1 MVIKKL
7 LVYDILNKLNNTL
20 YMKKILRKL
29 FLNNFKSIFYMIQNS
44 NSNYFDYNKIEL
56 VIKKDCCLGLKN
68 TKIQTRIDQ
77 IITPNILKKGKWDY
91 FIIKFICKYI
101 KNKTNQFSFID
112 LGSNI
117 GLVTKQL
124 YLKKPNIKNF
134 HCIEPEK
141 ENYNILLNNLDSIKN
156 VYTYNYA
163 LTNQESGIKKMYL
176 NKNNFGDFSLL
187 KNSNK
192 ATTYINTLNASSFFN
207 KIISKHKINKI
218 IYKSDT
224 QGFDEMIV
232 LSLSKKILDKIDM
245 MILEIS
251 NFNYLKKN
259 ILQFFALIENYNVK
273 ENDIGKKIDKE
284 QIKKMISD
292 EVEFNL
298 LLYKD

>member
-1 MVIKKL
+1 
-7 LVYDILNKLNNTL
+7 
-20 YMKKILRKL
+20 MKKILRKL
-29 FLNNFKSIFYMIQNS
+29 FLNNFKNIFYMFQNS

-56 VIKKDCCLGLKN
+56 VIKKDCCLGVKN

-117 GLVTKQL
+117 GLITRQL
-124 YLKKPNIKNF
+124 YLKKPDIKNF

-141 ENYNILLNNLDSIKN
+141 ENYNILLNNLDSVKN
-156 VYTYNYA
+156 VYTYNCA
-163 LTNQESGIKKMYL
+163 LTNQEPGIKKMHL

-187 KNSNK
+187 KSSNK
-192 ATTYINTLNASSFFN
+192 NITYINTINASSFFN

-218 IYKSDT
+218 IYKSDI

-232 LSLSKKILDKIDM
+232 LSLSKKILDKIDI

-251 NFNYLKKN
+251 NFKYLKKN
-259 ILQFFALIENYNVK
+259 ILQFFALIDAYKVK

-284 QIKKMISD
+284 QIKKMISK

>member
-1 MVIKKL
+1 
-7 LVYDILNKLNNTL
+7 
-20 YMKKILRKL
+20 MKKILRKL

-56 VIKKDCCLGLKN
+56 VIKKDCCLGVKN

-117 GLVTKQL
+117 GLITRQL
-124 YLKKPNIKNF
+124 YLKKPDIKNF

-187 KNSNK
+187 KKYNK
-192 ATTYINTLNASSFFN
+192 TNTYINTLNASSFFN

-259 ILQFFALIENYNVK
+259 ILQFFALIENYDVK

>member
-1 MVIKKL
+1 
-7 LVYDILNKLNNTL
+7 
-20 YMKKILRKL
+20 MKKILRKL

-56 VIKKDCCLGLKN
+56 VIKKDCCLGVKN

-117 GLVTKQL
+117 GLITRQL
-124 YLKKPNIKNF
+124 YLKKPDIKNF

-141 ENYNILLNNLDSIKN
+141 ENYNILLNNLDSVKN
-156 VYTYNYA
+156 VYTYNCA

-187 KNSNK
+187 KKYNK
-192 ATTYINTLNASSFFN
+192 TNTYINTLNASSFFN

-259 ILQFFALIENYNVK
+259 ILQFYALIENYDVK

>member
-1 MVIKKL
+1 
-7 LVYDILNKLNNTL
+7 
-20 YMKKILRKL
+20 MKKILRKL
-29 FLNNFKSIFYMIQNS
+29 FLNNFKNIFYMIQNS

-56 VIKKDCCLGLKN
+56 IIKKDCCLGVKN

-117 GLVTKQL
+117 GLITRQL
-124 YLKKPNIKNF
+124 YLKKPDIKNF

-141 ENYNILLNNLDSIKN
+141 ENYNILLNNLDSVKN
-156 VYTYNYA
+156 VYTYNCA

-176 NKNNFGDFSLL
+176 NKNNFGDYSLL

-192 ATTYINTLNASSFFN
+192 TTTYINTLNASSFFN

-259 ILQFFALIENYNVK
+259 ILQFFALIENYDVK
-273 ENDIGKKIDKE
+273 ENEIGKKIDKE

>member
-1 MVIKKL
+1 
-7 LVYDILNKLNNTL
+7 
-20 YMKKILRKL
+20 MKKILRKL
-29 FLNNFKSIFYMIQNS
+29 FLNNFKNIFYMFQNS
-44 NSNYFDYNKIEL
+44 NSKYFDYNKIEF
-56 VIKKDCCLGLKN
+56 VIKKDCCLGVKN

-117 GLVTKQL
+117 GLITRQL
-124 YLKKPNIKNF
+124 YLKKPDIKNF

-141 ENYNILLNNLDSIKN
+141 ENYNILLNNLDSFKN
-156 VYTYNYA
+156 VYTYNCA

-192 ATTYINTLNASSFFN
+192 TTTYINTLNASSFFN

-251 NFNYLKKN
+251 NFYYLKKN

-284 QIKKMISD
+284 QIKKMISK

>member
-1 MVIKKL
+1 
-7 LVYDILNKLNNTL
+7 
-20 YMKKILRKL
+20 MKKILRKL

-56 VIKKDCCLGLKN
+56 VIKKDCCLGVKN

-117 GLVTKQL
+117 GLITRQL
-124 YLKKPNIKNF
+124 YLKKPDIKNF

-163 LTNQESGIKKMYL
+163 LTNQESGIKKIYL

-187 KNSNK
+187 KNFNK
-192 ATTYINTLNASSFFN
+192 TTTYINTLNASSFFN

-259 ILQFFALIENYNVK
+259 ILQFFTLIENYDVK
-273 ENDIGKKIDKE
+273 ENEIGKKIDKE

>member
-1 MVIKKL
+1 
-7 LVYDILNKLNNTL
+7 
-20 YMKKILRKL
+20 MKKILRKL

-56 VIKKDCCLGLKN
+56 VIKKDCCLGVKN

-117 GLVTKQL
+117 GLITRQL
-124 YLKKPNIKNF
+124 YLKKPDIKNF

-141 ENYNILLNNLDSIKN
+141 ENYNILLNNLDSVKN
-156 VYTYNYA
+156 VYTYNCA

-192 ATTYINTLNASSFFN
+192 TTTYINTLNASSFFN

-251 NFNYLKKN
+251 NFYYLKKN

>member
-1 MVIKKL
+1 
-7 LVYDILNKLNNTL
+7 
-20 YMKKILRKL
+20 MKKILRKL

-117 GLVTKQL
+117 GLITRQL
-124 YLKKPNIKNF
+124 YLKKPDIKNF

-141 ENYNILLNNLDSIKN
+141 ENYNILLNNLDSVKN
-156 VYTYNYA
+156 VYTYNCA

-192 ATTYINTLNASSFFN
+192 TTTYINTLNASSFFN

-251 NFNYLKKN
+251 NFYYLKKN

>member
-1 MVIKKL
+1 
-7 LVYDILNKLNNTL
+7 
-20 YMKKILRKL
+20 MKKILRKL

-56 VIKKDCCLGLKN
+56 VIKKDCCLGVKN

-117 GLVTKQL
+117 GLITRQL
-124 YLKKPNIKNF
+124 YLKKPDIKNF

-141 ENYNILLNNLDSIKN
+141 ENYNILLNNLDSVKN

-259 ILQFFALIENYNVK
+259 ILQFFALIENYDVK

-284 QIKKMISD
+284 QIKKMISK

>member
-1 MVIKKL
+1 
-7 LVYDILNKLNNTL
+7 
-20 YMKKILRKL
+20 MKKILRKL

-56 VIKKDCCLGLKN
+56 VIKKDCCLGVKN

-117 GLVTKQL
+117 GLITRQL
-124 YLKKPNIKNF
+124 YLKKPDIKNF

-141 ENYNILLNNLDSIKN
+141 ENYNILLNNLDSVKN
-156 VYTYNYA
+156 VYTYNCA

-207 KIISKHKINKI
+207 KIISKYKINKI

-259 ILQFFALIENYNVK
+259 ILQFYALIENYDVK

-298 LLYKD
+298 LLFKD

>member
-1 MVIKKL
+1 
-7 LVYDILNKLNNTL
+7 
-20 YMKKILRKL
+20 MKKILRKL
-29 FLNNFKSIFYMIQNS
+29 FLNNFKHIFYIFQNS
-44 NSNYFDYNKIEL
+44 NSQYFDYNKIEL
-56 VIKKDCCLGLKN
+56 VIKKDCCLGVKN

-117 GLVTKQL
+117 GLITRQL
-124 YLKKPNIKNF
+124 YLKKPDIKNF

-141 ENYNILLNNLDSIKN
+141 ENYNILLNNLDSFKN
-156 VYTYNYA
+156 VYTYNCA

-192 ATTYINTLNASSFFN
+192 TTTYINTLNASSFFN

-251 NFNYLKKN
+251 NFYYLKKN

-284 QIKKMISD
+284 QIKKMISK

>member
-1 MVIKKL
+1 
-7 LVYDILNKLNNTL
+7 
-20 YMKKILRKL
+20 MKKILRKL

-56 VIKKDCCLGLKN
+56 VIKKDCCLGVKN

-117 GLVTKQL
+117 GLITRQL
-124 YLKKPNIKNF
+124 YLKKPDIKNF

-141 ENYNILLNNLDSIKN
+141 ENYNILLNNLDSVKN
-156 VYTYNYA
+156 VYTYNCA

-187 KNSNK
+187 KKYNK
-192 ATTYINTLNASSFFN
+192 TNTYINTLNASSFFN

-224 QGFDEMIV
+224 QGLDEMIV

-284 QIKKMISD
+284 QIKKMISN

>member
-1 MVIKKL
+1 
-7 LVYDILNKLNNTL
+7 
-20 YMKKILRKL
+20 MKKILRKL
-29 FLNNFKSIFYMIQNS
+29 FLNNFKNIFYMFQNS

-56 VIKKDCCLGLKN
+56 VIKKDCCLGVKN

-77 IITPNILKKGKWDY
+77 IMTPNILKKGKWDY

-117 GLVTKQL
+117 GLITRQL
-124 YLKKPNIKNF
+124 YLKKPDIKNF

-141 ENYNILLNNLDSIKN
+141 ENYNILLNNLDSFKN
-156 VYTYNYA
+156 IYTYNCA

-192 ATTYINTLNASSFFN
+192 TTTYINTLNASSFFN

-251 NFNYLKKN
+251 NFYYLKKN

-284 QIKKMISD
+284 QIKKMISK

>member
-1 MVIKKL
+1 
-7 LVYDILNKLNNTL
+7 
-20 YMKKILRKL
+20 MKKILRQL

-56 VIKKDCCLGLKN
+56 VIKKDCCLGVKN

-117 GLVTKQL
+117 GLITRQL

-141 ENYNILLNNLDSIKN
+141 ENYNILLNNLDSFKN
-156 VYTYNYA
+156 VYTYNCA
-163 LTNQESGIKKMYL
+163 LTNQESAIKKMYL

-192 ATTYINTLNASSFFN
+192 TTTYINTVNASSFFN

-232 LSLSKKILDKIDM
+232 LSLSKKILNKIDM

-259 ILQFFALIENYNVK
+259 ILQFFALIENYNIK
-273 ENDIGKKIDKE
+273 ENDIGKKIDKK
-284 QIKKMISD
+284 QIKKMIND

>member
-1 MVIKKL
+1 
-7 LVYDILNKLNNTL
+7 
-20 YMKKILRKL
+20 MKKILRKL

-56 VIKKDCCLGLKN
+56 VIKKDCCLGVKN

-141 ENYNILLNNLDSIKN
+141 ENYNILLNNLDSFKN
-156 VYTYNYA
+156 VYTYNCA

-192 ATTYINTLNASSFFN
+192 TTTYINTLNASSFFN

-259 ILQFFALIENYNVK
+259 ILQFFALIENYDVK

-298 LLYKD
+298 LLFKD

>member
-1 MVIKKL
+1 
-7 LVYDILNKLNNTL
+7 
-20 YMKKILRKL
+20 MKKILRKL

-56 VIKKDCCLGLKN
+56 VIKKDCCLGVKN

-117 GLVTKQL
+117 GLITRQL
-124 YLKKPNIKNF
+124 YLKKPDIKNF

-141 ENYNILLNNLDSIKN
+141 ENYNILLNNLDSVKN
-156 VYTYNYA
+156 VYTYNCA

-192 ATTYINTLNASSFFN
+192 TTTYINTLNASSFFN

-298 LLYKD
+298 LLFKD

>member
-1 MVIKKL
+1 
-7 LVYDILNKLNNTL
+7 
-20 YMKKILRKL
+20 MKKILRKL

-56 VIKKDCCLGLKN
+56 VIKKDCCLGVKN

-117 GLVTKQL
+117 GLITRQL
-124 YLKKPNIKNF
+124 YLKKPDIKNF

-141 ENYNILLNNLDSIKN
+141 ENYNILLNNLDSFKN
-156 VYTYNYA
+156 VYTYNCA
-163 LTNQESGIKKMYL
+163 LTNQESAIKKMYL

-192 ATTYINTLNASSFFN
+192 TTTYINTLNASSFFN

-259 ILQFFALIENYNVK
+259 ILQFFALIENYNIK
-273 ENDIGKKIDKE
+273 ENDIGKKIDKK
-284 QIKKMISD
+284 QIKKMIND

>member
-1 MVIKKL
+1 
-7 LVYDILNKLNNTL
+7 
-20 YMKKILRKL
+20 MKKILRKL

-56 VIKKDCCLGLKN
+56 VIKKDCCLGVKN

-141 ENYNILLNNLDSIKN
+141 ENYNILLNNLDSFKN
-156 VYTYNYA
+156 VYTYNCA

-187 KNSNK
+187 KKYNK
-192 ATTYINTLNASSFFN
+192 TNTYINTLNASSFFN

-259 ILQFFALIENYNVK
+259 ILQFFALIENYDVK

>member
-1 MVIKKL
+1 
-7 LVYDILNKLNNTL
+7 
-20 YMKKILRKL
+20 MKKILRKL

-56 VIKKDCCLGLKN
+56 VIKKDCCLGVKN

-117 GLVTKQL
+117 GLITRQL
-124 YLKKPNIKNF
+124 YLKKPDIKNF

-141 ENYNILLNNLDSIKN
+141 ENYNILLNNLDSVKN
-156 VYTYNYA
+156 VYTYNCA

-192 ATTYINTLNASSFFN
+192 TTTYINTLNASSFFN

-259 ILQFFALIENYNVK
+259 ILQFFALIENYDVK

>member
-1 MVIKKL
+1 
-7 LVYDILNKLNNTL
+7 
-20 YMKKILRKL
+20 MKKILRKL

-56 VIKKDCCLGLKN
+56 VIKKDCCLGVKN

-117 GLVTKQL
+117 GLITRQL
-124 YLKKPNIKNF
+124 YLKKPDIKNF

-141 ENYNILLNNLDSIKN
+141 ENYNILLNNLDSVKN
-156 VYTYNYA
+156 VYTYNCA

-192 ATTYINTLNASSFFN
+192 TTTYINTLNASSFFN

-284 QIKKMISD
+284 QIKKMISN

>member
-1 MVIKKL
+1 
-7 LVYDILNKLNNTL
+7 
-20 YMKKILRKL
+20 MKKILRKL

-44 NSNYFDYNKIEL
+44 SSNYFDYNKIEL
-56 VIKKDCCLGLKN
+56 VIKKDCCLGVKN

-101 KNKTNQFSFID
+101 KNKTSQFSFID

-163 LTNQESGIKKMYL
+163 LTNQESGIKKIYL

-187 KNSNK
+187 KNFNK
-192 ATTYINTLNASSFFN
+192 TTTYINTLNASSFFN

-259 ILQFFALIENYNVK
+259 ILQFFTLIENYNVK

-284 QIKKMISD
+284 QIKKMISK